1 MIMFISFLEICI
13 ATIWIDDPSF
23 LRVGGGG
30 WENMFSV
37 GILYVCWYGSEKDK
51 IKKNASHKK
60 KKEKEKKE

>member
-1 MIMFISFLEICI
+1 MIMFMSFLEICI
-13 ATIWIDDPSF
+13 ATIWIDNNSL

-51 IKKNASHKK
+51 IKKCKS
-60 KKEKEKKE
+60 